1 LVGIAPLRRD
11 THTIAGRDQRICEIG
26 AYVGEMAVLIAELM
40 KARANTL
47 ESRLRSLPD
56 CAFTCQYRVNRL
68 TQIS

>member
-1 LVGIAPLRRD
+1 
-11 THTIAGRDQRICEIG
+11 
-26 AYVGEMAVLIAELM
+26 MAVLIAELM